1 MRSYGHRFFMI
12 DTLYYYAY
20 YSYLKSDL
28 DSTRMYFEMLRDEY
42 NARKDKNILN
52 NYQLKEL
59 KAIRTAI
66 ASGMIAKNI
75 WVEETSVPT
84 TKDTGTPVK
93 QTELVKRIY
102 YEATDSLKQCLQSDN
117 LYLYNIEHPC
127 GGYGRVDMVY
137 MDDVI
142 AYPTE
147 IKPAEGRH
155 DILGQIAKY
164 TLYFRMLLHIKHFKS
179 VQPVTICN
187 SYDKHTLAELK
198 RMSVTTLRYYMNSNK
213 VHVALV

>member
-1 MRSYGHRFFMI
+1 MI

-20 YSYLKSDL
+20 YSYLKGDL

-52 NYQLKEL
+52 NYQLREL

-66 ASGMIAKNI
+66 ASGVIAKNI

-93 QTELVKRIY
+93 QTDLVKRIHH
-102 YEATDSLKQCLQSDN
+102 EATDSLRACLQSDS

-127 GGYGRVDMVY
+127 GDYGRVDMVY
-137 MDDVI
+137 MDDTI

-147 IKPAEGRH
+147 IKPAEGKH
-155 DILGQIAKY
+155 DLLGQIAKY
-164 TLYFRMLLHIKHFKS
+164 TMYFRMKLHLKHFKG

-187 SYDKHTLAELK
+187 SYDKHTLVELK
-198 RMSVTTLRYYMNSNK
+198 RMSVVTLKYIISSDR
-213 VHVALV
+213 VTVGAV